1 MIILECRVNKPYP
14 EVNVEQPNIEY
25 AKLLL
30 DDYASSVGEDR
41 AIHQYIYQSFTKF
54 NNNPIF
60 ANTLSQIAMVE
71 MRHLELLGKTIKL
84 LGINPEFRFINKN
97 TNCLVYWNSSFV
109 NYTTNIIDM
118 LKSDIAIE
126 EEAIRNY
133 SNHIKIINDK
143 YIKALLYRIIEDEKM
158 HIKCFNILMNMVVSR
173 K

>member
-1 MIILECRVNKPYP
+1 M
-14 EVNVEQPNIEY
+14 
-25 AKLLL
+25 
-30 DDYASSVGEDR
+30 
-41 AIHQYIYQSFTKF
+41 
-54 NNNPIF
+54 
-60 ANTLSQIAMVE
+60 
-71 MRHLELLGKTIKL
+71 
-84 LGINPEFRFINKN
+84 
-97 TNCLVYWNSSFV
+97 NSSFV